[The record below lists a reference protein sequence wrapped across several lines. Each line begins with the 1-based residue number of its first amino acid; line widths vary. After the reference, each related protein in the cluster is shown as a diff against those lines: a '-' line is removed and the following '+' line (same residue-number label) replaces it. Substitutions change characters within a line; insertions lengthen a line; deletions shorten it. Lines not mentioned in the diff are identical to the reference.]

1 MDINRP
7 DVLASLTKAFY
18 DYEEALVTNHI
29 DRLNELFL
37 LDERTVRFGTHVKEH
52 LVGHQ
57 AIAEFRRS
65 RPPGPG
71 GTYRRSIADVLI
83 TTYGDCFGTASCVF
97 TRPGEQRQ
105 GRQQQSWLLTTTGW
119 RIVAAHVSFADA

>member
-37 LDERTVRFGTHVKEH
+37 LDERTIRFGTHVKEH

-65 RPPGPG
+65 RPPGPCG
-71 GTYRRSIADVLI
+71 SYRRSITDVLI
-83 TTYGDCFGTASCVF
+83 TTYGDCFGTANCVF
-97 TRPGEQRQ
+97 MRPGEQRQ
-105 GRQQQSWLLTTTGW
+105 GRQQQSWLLTAAGW

>member
-37 LDERTVRFGTHVKEH
+37 LDERTIRFGTHVKEH

-83 TTYGDCFGTASCVF
+83 TTYGD
-97 TRPGEQRQ
+97 
-105 GRQQQSWLLTTTGW
+105 
-119 RIVAAHVSFADA
+119 